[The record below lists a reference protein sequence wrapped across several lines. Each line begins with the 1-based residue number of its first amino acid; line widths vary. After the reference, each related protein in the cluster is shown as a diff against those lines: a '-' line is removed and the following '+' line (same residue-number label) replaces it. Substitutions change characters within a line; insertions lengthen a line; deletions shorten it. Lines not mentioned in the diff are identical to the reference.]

1 MSKPSRSPNARK
13 SKAAPTPR
21 FDSLA
26 DPETL
31 RLFVERLDAGIYITD
46 AEGRFL
52 DANPA
57 FLRLFGLT
65 SKAELAAARVNE
77 FLVEPG
83 RRSELLAL
91 LDEVGSVRAFETEFV
106 RRDGTRLTLSDTTY
120 LVRDPSTGNRL
131 YHGIV
136 VDVTHAKELETQLR
150 LQVMRDPLTGCY
162 NRRYL
167 LQLAE
172 RTQHGEE
179 ALGSWGCIFVDI
191 DRFKL
196 FNDQFGH
203 QRGDEI
209 LQRMARFLMRH
220 VRANE
225 PVIRLGG
232 DEFLVVLIGSD
243 ESRTE
248 EVARRLQH
256 AAARSSAVPFS
267 LGWAARR
274 PSESLE
280 QTLQRADRNLI
291 EVRVLTRGG
300 APPFT
305 LPAEMERR
313 KTPVAP
319 PTTEQ
324 EPKKTIKGPGSDT

>member
-1 MSKPSRSPNARK
+1 MPSPSSNSRK
-13 SKAAPTPR
+13 STKAQSQPR
-21 FDSLA
+21 FDSLS

-57 FLRLFGLT
+57 FLRLFALS
-65 SKAELAAARVNE
+65 SKEELATARVSD
-77 FLVEPG
+77 FLVDPG
-83 RRSELLAL
+83 RRAELLAL
-91 LDEVGSVRAFETEFV
+91 LDDVGSVRAFETEFA
-106 RRDGTRLTLSDTTY
+106 RRDGIRLTLSDTTY
-120 LVRDPSTGNRL
+120 LVRDPETGERL

-150 LQVMRDPLTGCY
+150 SQVMRDPLTGCY

-167 LQLAE
+167 LELAE
-172 RTQHGEE
+172 RTQQGEA

-191 DRFKL
+191 DRFKS
-196 FNDQFGH
+196 FNDQYGH

-232 DEFLVVLIGSD
+232 DEFLVVLVGSD
-243 ESRTE
+243 ETRTE
-248 EVARRLQH
+248 EVARRLKH
-256 AAARSSAVPFS
+256 AAARSAAVPFS
-267 LGWAARR
+267 LGWAARL

-280 QTLQRADRNLI
+280 ETLQRADRNLI

-300 APPFT
+300 TAPFS

-313 KTPVAP
+313 KTPVAAP
-319 PTTEQ
+319 VTEQ
-324 EPKKTIKGPGSDT
+324 DPK

>member
-1 MSKPSRSPNARK
+1 MSRAPSSSRRGAKRG
-13 SKAAPTPR
+13 TQPR
-21 FDSLA
+21 LDSLS

-31 RLFVERLDAGIYITD
+31 RLFVEHLDAGIYITD

-57 FLRLFGLT
+57 FLRMFGLA
-65 SKAELAAARVNE
+65 SREDLATARVSD
-77 FLVEPG
+77 FLVEPE

-91 LDEVGSVRAFETEFV
+91 LDDVGSVRSFETEFV
-106 RRDGTRLTLSDTTY
+106 RRDGSRLTLSDTTY
-120 LVRDPSTGNRL
+120 VVRDSDTGKRL

-136 VDVTHAKELETQLR
+136 VDVTHRKELEDQLR
-150 LQVMRDPLTGCY
+150 SQVTRDPLTGCY

-167 LQLAE
+167 LELAE
-172 RTQHGEE
+172 RTQQGTE

-191 DRFKL
+191 DRFKQ

-220 VRANE
+220 VRADE

-232 DEFLVVLIGSD
+232 DEFLLVLVGSD
-243 ESRTE
+243 EPRTE

-256 AAARSSAVPFS
+256 AAARSAAVPFS

-274 PSESLE
+274 PGESLE
-280 QTLQRADRNLI
+280 QTLERADRNLI

-300 APPFT
+300 AKPLT

-313 KTPVAP
+313 KTP
-319 PTTEQ
+319 TQ
-324 EPKKTIKGPGSDT
+324 S

>member
-1 MSKPSRSPNARK
+1 MTRQTSRSRRS
-13 SKAAPTPR
+13 SKAAKQPR
-21 FDSLA
+21 YNSLS

-57 FLRLFGLT
+57 FLRLFGIG
-65 SKAELAAARVNE
+65 SKEELAAARVAD
-77 FLVEPG
+77 FLAEPE
-83 RRSELLAL
+83 RRGELLAL
-91 LDEVGSVRAFETEFV
+91 LDDVGSVRSFETEFV
-106 RRDGTRLTLSDTTY
+106 KRDGTRLTLSDTTY
-120 LVRDPSTGNRL
+120 LVRDADTGERL

-136 VDVTHAKELETQLR
+136 VDITHAKELEAQLR
-150 LQVMRDPLTGCY
+150 SQVTRDPLTGCY

-167 LQLAE
+167 LELAE
-172 RTQHGEE
+172 RTQQGAD

-191 DRFKL
+191 DKFKQ

-220 VRANE
+220 VRAHE

-232 DEFLVVLIGSD
+232 DEFLVVLVGSD
-243 ESRTE
+243 EARTE
-248 EVARRLQH
+248 EVARRLKN
-256 AAARSSAVPFS
+256 AAARSAAVPFS
-267 LGWAARR
+267 LGWAARL
-274 PSESLE
+274 PNESLE
-280 QTLQRADRNLI
+280 ETLQRANRNLI
-291 EVRVLTRGG
+291 DVRVLARGG
-300 APPFT
+300 TPPHA

-313 KTPVAP
+313 RAH
-319 PTTEQ
+319 
-324 EPKKTIKGPGSDT
+324 